1 MNAYVFFFP
10 LFFLCLIKVIQ
21 SKCSQTCLLKP
32 AWLYSLLADL
42 QNKKLLVTADSY
54 STKHP
59 RVLSPL
65 SLSWA
70 EFKAHQPL
78 VCVTLIVPI
87 RAEQGHAGHV
97 SMMSLWEECG
107 STPLATVY
115 NSTLC
120 PPLPLV
126 YTSPLAVCS
135 SSSLDLTQFL
145 SSKLNYLLLSQFFT
159 LSSIMM
165 LAC

>member
-1 MNAYVFFFP
+1 MNAYVFFSP

-87 RAEQGHAGHV
+87 RAEQGHTGHV
-97 SMMSLWEECG
+97 SMMSVWEECG
-107 STPLATVY
+107 STPLAIL
-115 NSTLC
+115 STTQPSVLHYRWFIPAHLQFVAAALWTWRSFC
-120 PPLPLV
+120 P
-126 YTSPLAVCS
+126 ANWIIC
-135 SSSLDLTQFL
+135 
-145 SSKLNYLLLSQFFT
+145 
-159 LSSIMM
+159 
-165 LAC
+165 C